1 MHCILFISNRER
13 TSPGL
18 LLISDDKSRI
28 EKFQRQLQDLALR
41 MSQCL
46 TLGVAIRTAKMEMEQ
61 LIDRL
66 DPLSM
71 ASVAPVLRTSC
82 FPGTRTK
89 VIEEITEWGLH
100 SSTNVLWMYAHA
112 GSGKST
118 ISTTMAEVFERMGR
132 LGSFVFFNRDVKERS
147 EPSRMIRTIAYH
159 LARHRKDIAVAIR
172 SSMEQHSHIID
183 SGLDLQF
190 QRLLVEPLI
199 KLQLRDH
206 LLVTSTS
213 NYVRFMITS
222 RRNPRI
228 ERVFANMDGLHIIDL
243 DRVSETND
251 DIRKYI
257 LARMVEIQSE
267 HHLPQGWPGISPVDA
282 LVQQANGLFIWATVA
297 CSYIQSYKP
306 EIRIKTILSNPSVRA
321 RAEQTLNDLYKLAF
335 RDADAGSGAWDD
347 DDFATDMHNVLAII
361 IVSQNPQSLQ
371 SIGDILGIDRP
382 TALVDRLRSIL
393 KKDEEG
399 LVHVIHP
406 SVRDYL
412 VDSNRCDPVLPWFIR
427 EHEEHELMAMR
438 CMWHLNSSLSRKMAK
453 GPATPTA
460 EQIFY
465 ETLPDSVTY
474 ASVSW
479 VYHIC
484 RVNPSTELA
493 NEVRKFLSEHFLH
506 WLEALSMLGR
516 SRNAIDWLDQL
527 KEWYSKFNSFPTYDP
542 SFSGMLY
549 DGWRF
554 VKAFSKTIENDP
566 SLVYETALQFCP
578 KNTTISVMFNQD
590 QAVSVV
596 GGSLQHW
603 SPSLMTLTECSM
615 QVATLTISKSGDAI
629 VAGCV
634 DGTVNVWNATLGT
647 EIFAIEE
654 DPPNA
659 LRTRG
664 LIHAQLMA
672 DGKRLLC
679 GLLLGELC
687 ILDLD
692 TGGIGTA
699 MDIRDVGD
707 DMKIRMN
714 CASLAPDDRTVVC
727 GFEDGKM
734 QLWDTELQVQL
745 TPLLVGHEEAI
756 NTIVF
761 SHDQQ
766 IFISGSDDK
775 TIRLWSRMGEH
786 RGTFP
791 GHNGAIWCV
800 AFSQDDFW
808 IASASLDETMKIWDT
823 STGAVLLTCRH
834 RPEEAVYA
842 VAFSNKG
849 DRVATATYHW
859 NIRIWDSVT
868 GEEVMP
874 PLSLHQGP
882 VRALVFAPDDKTL
895 ISGGQDSHVRV
906 WSIVNA
912 HPHGESVE
920 PAQTN
925 EVNCVALSHDK
936 TRFVSGSAD
945 TSIIVWNTFDGCA
958 SFPPLRGH
966 EAEVVSV
973 DFSKDD
979 RMLASASKDG
989 QIYLWDTAT
998 GQSLGPPLPFTGE
1011 IWTVKFSAD
1020 GSRLAVTTKPHAITV
1035 WSIHDRS
1042 ILFGPLPHPNCYW
1055 PAIALSNQGAKLAT
1069 LYNYSEST
1077 GESNLGFGI
1086 TIRDAT
1092 LQGDVIFESKIDSEV
1107 EGWEMYGVQ
1116 MEYTADDR
1124 YLVVWYSL
1132 SPDVVI
1138 TRAFDT
1144 ITGEECAYSPE
1155 TPGIPQFDKL
1165 AAVIDATQIVRHGV
1179 KLAELPLDLDYMGH
1193 ITCWDSTDDMIVIGT
1208 RSGASY
1214 CMKFHNK

>member
-1 MHCILFISNRER
+1 
-13 TSPGL
+13 
-18 LLISDDKSRI
+18 
-28 EKFQRQLQDLALR
+28 
-41 MSQCL
+41 
-46 TLGVAIRTAKMEMEQ
+46 
-61 LIDRL
+61 
-66 DPLSM
+66 
-71 ASVAPVLRTSC
+71 
-82 FPGTRTK
+82 
-89 VIEEITEWGLH
+89 
-100 SSTNVLWMYAHA
+100 
-112 GSGKST
+112 
-118 ISTTMAEVFERMGR
+118 MAEVFERMGR

-147 EPSRMIRTIAYH
+147 ESSRMIRTIAYH

-172 SSMEQHSHIID
+172 SSMEQHSHIIN

-206 LLVTSTS
+206 LVIIIDALDEGGNGLSQDAFLTALSS
-213 NYVRFMITS
+213 GLRRLPNYVRVMVTS
-222 RRNPRI
+222 RRYPRI

-267 HHLPQGWPGISPVDA
+267 HHLPQGWPGTGHVDA

-347 DDFATDMHNVLAII
+347 DDFATDMHNVA
-361 IVSQNPQSLQ
+361 SA
-371 SIGDILGIDRP
+371 DILGIDRP

-399 LVHVIHP
+399 LVHVR
-406 SVRDYL
+406 S
-412 VDSNRCDPVLPWFIR
+412 RCFHVPYRGKWR
-427 EHEEHELMAMR
+427 
-438 CMWHLNSSLSRKMAK
+438 K
-453 GPATPTA
+453 GPATPYS
-460 EQIFY
+460 EQPFY

-484 RVNPSTELA
+484 MVNPSVNLPID
-493 NEVRKFLSEHFLH
+493 
-506 WLEALSMLGR
+506 MLGR
-516 SRNAIDWLDQL
+516 SRNAIDWFDKLQ
-527 KEWYSKFNSFPTYDP
+527 EWYSRLNSSPNYDP

-554 VKAFSKTIENDP
+554 VKAFSKTIESDP
-566 SLVYETALQFCP
+566 SLLCETALQFCP
-578 KNTTISVMFNQD
+578 KNTAISAMFNKD

-596 GGSLQHW
+596 AGF
-603 SPSLMTLTECSM
+603 
-615 QVATLTISKSGDAI
+615 ATLTISKSGDAI

-634 DGTVNVWNATLGT
+634 DGTLNVWNATLGT
-647 EIFAIEE
+647 EIFAVEE

-664 LIHAQLMA
+664 LIYAQLVS

-687 ILDLD
+687 ILNVD
-692 TGGIGTA
+692 TGNIGTA

-727 GFEDGKM
+727 GFEDGMM
-734 QLWDTELQVQL
+734 QLWDTEVQVQL

-766 IFISGSDDK
+766 RFISGSDDR
-775 TIRLWSRMGEH
+775 TIRLWSRMCEH
-786 RGTFP
+786 ERTFL
-791 GHNGAIWCV
+791 GHNGAICCV
-800 AFSQDDFW
+800 AFSPDDSK

-823 STGAVLLTCRH
+823 LTGEVLFTCRH
-834 RPEEAVYA
+834 RTEEAVYA

-859 NIRIWDSVT
+859 KIRIWDSVT

-906 WSIVNA
+906 WSMVNT
-912 HPHGESVE
+912 HPHGESVQ

-945 TSIIVWNTFDGCA
+945 TSIIVWNTLDGCA

-979 RMLASASKDG
+979 RMFASASKDG
-989 QIYLWDTAT
+989 QICLWDTAT
-998 GQSLGPPLPFTGE
+998 GQSLGPPLTLTDE

-1020 GSRLAVTTKPHAITV
+1020 GSRLAVTTKPHALTV
-1035 WSIHDRS
+1035 WSIHDRR
-1042 ILFGPLPHPNCYW
+1042 ILFGPLPHPDCYW
-1055 PAIALSNQGAKLAT
+1055 PAIAFSNQGAKLAT
-1069 LYNYSEST
+1069 LYSFSESS
-1077 GESNLGFGI
+1077 GESILGFGI
-1086 TIRDAT
+1086 TVRDAT
-1092 LQGDVIFESKIDSEV
+1092 LQGDVIFKAKIDSEV

-1132 SPDVVI
+1132 SP
-1138 TRAFDT
+1138 
-1144 ITGEECAYSPE
+1144 
-1155 TPGIPQFDKL
+1155 
-1165 AAVIDATQIVRHGV
+1165 
-1179 KLAELPLDLDYMGH
+1179 
-1193 ITCWDSTDDMIVIGT
+1193 
-1208 RSGASY
+1208 
-1214 CMKFHNK
+1214 